1 MKLGEIDGQGFG
13 FTPNPDF
20 AKINLDAAVTE
31 TLPNG
36 WRVLGG
42 LEGLESTPVPEIGQ
56 ILPAP
61 VIGQTLPPPGA
72 ETGWQALMD
81 LPNDIAEWFSDFLD
95 GFDLATPIMGF
106 LTVFAGGLLP
116 WLTAA
121 FLGLKIFQIGRT
133 FWEPGQRVR
142 GPVNLTY
149 YKVPTATTQPVVAYL
164 NNAHGIEVRGT
175 QEDGQGNTM
184 IGVPIYHS
192 GKADRAFVQLQ
203 KSTDLQYTRL

>member
-1 MKLGEIDGQGFG
+1 MKLNGIGGDELG

-20 AKINLDAAVTE
+20 AKIDLDAAVTE

-36 WRVLGG
+36 WKVWGG
-42 LEGLESTPVPEIGQ
+42 LEGLESTPVA
-56 ILPAP
+56 PAAP
-61 VIGQTLPPPGA
+61 MIGQTLPPPGA
-72 ETGWQALMD
+72 ETGFQALMD
-81 LPNDIAEWFSDFLD
+81 LPNDIAEWISDVLD
-95 GFDLATPIMGF
+95 GFNRAAPIMSF
-106 LTVFAGGLLP
+106 LAVFSGGVMP

-192 GKADRAFVQLQ
+192 GKADRAFGQLQ